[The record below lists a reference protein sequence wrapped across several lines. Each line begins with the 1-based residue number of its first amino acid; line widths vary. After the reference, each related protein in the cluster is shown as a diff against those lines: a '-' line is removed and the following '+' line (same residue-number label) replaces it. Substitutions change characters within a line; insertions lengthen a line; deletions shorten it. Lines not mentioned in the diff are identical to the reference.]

1 MHDSDACVLRGSE
14 RKCDMAFVRC
24 EDSATRARRRL
35 DLAETD
41 DVSRAGTQHSSFGL
55 LGLLPGRRST
65 SEGLVGSQQTYT
77 AAVQLPEFALPPVR
91 EVVIATRFVPI
102 PVTSAGLVHWAD
114 SVLGSEFPT
123 YQDLPAVDMPMEPV
137 AGEGTALAGL
147 AQFGFAFVPHRNR
160 LWFRSADGNRLV
172 QIQPDWFAVNWDSAG
187 SVAEYPRYGAIE
199 ELFLSVYDELP
210 AMAAEAGAADGIVPL
225 QCEVTYVNHVGS
237 ESGLLD
243 HSQAHE
249 FFRLVNAFPDP
260 LGTSSNAH
268 TEVSFGLPLGS
279 GDQVG
284 RLHVSLT
291 PGLTADGRS
300 PIYTLT
306 MTARG
311 KPRSADRQ
319 GMLNFVRLGHEAIV
333 RGFAAMTTEH
343 AHRIWRRHD

>member
-1 MHDSDACVLRGSE
+1 
-14 RKCDMAFVRC
+14 
-24 EDSATRARRRL
+24 
-35 DLAETD
+35 
-41 DVSRAGTQHSSFGL
+41 
-55 LGLLPGRRST
+55 
-65 SEGLVGSQQTYT
+65 
-77 AAVQLPEFALPPVR
+77 VQLPEFELPPVR

-137 AGEGTALAGL
+137 DGDGTALAGL

-199 ELFLSVYDELP
+199 ELFLRVYDELP
-210 AMAAEAGAADGIVPL
+210 NLTALVDEPGEIVPI
-225 QCEVTYVNHVGS
+225 QCEVTYVNHVGA
-237 ESGLLD
+237 ESGLTN
-243 HSQAHE
+243 HSQAND
-249 FFRLVNAFPDP
+249 FFRLASSYPDP
-260 LGTSSNAH
+260 LGTSSYAH

-279 GDQVG
+279 AEQVG
-284 RLHVSLT
+284 RLHVSLA

-311 KPRSADRQ
+311 KPRSGDRQ
-319 GMLNFVRLGHEAIV
+319 GMLSFVRLGHEAIV
-333 RGFAAMTTEH
+333 KGFAAITTEH
-343 AHRIWRRHD
+343 AHQIWGRRD